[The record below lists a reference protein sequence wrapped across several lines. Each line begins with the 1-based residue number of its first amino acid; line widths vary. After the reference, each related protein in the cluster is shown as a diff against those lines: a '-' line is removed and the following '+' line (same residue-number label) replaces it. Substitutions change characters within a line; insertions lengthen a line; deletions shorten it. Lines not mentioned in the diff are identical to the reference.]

1 MEAGA
6 PAGGAKGAD
15 GQPRSEEER
24 GRGKRGPAQPAA
36 PAKSL
41 PIASKNF
48 FKGMRSVSQEAANM
62 TSRAI
67 LPWDPSEGMPSCAV
81 GVAVLAV
88 AQGLTD
94 HKNGRMSK
102 EDERLAANRKPQ
114 AFLLHHGQIPL
125 SSMQKIFCCALG
137 GAREGRFDGVCV
149 RVSERVCERARARAS
164 VRVSERERLCV
175 RERERAR
182 ESGGGERVCACVFF
196 SSASASCTS
205 KLIARNEGTGVI
217 SKTRKLG

>member
-1 MEAGA
+1 MAERGGEIEAGA
-6 PAGGAKGAD
+6 SGKGGD
-15 GQPRSEEER
+15 GQREDDR

-62 TSRAI
+62 TSRAVV
-67 LPWDPSEGMPSCAV
+67 PWDTSDGVPSCAV

-88 AQGLTD
+88 AQGLTE

-125 SSMQKIFCCALG
+125 SSMQKIFSCALEG
-137 GAREGRFDGVCV
+137 GSREGR
-149 RVSERVCERARARAS
+149 
-164 VRVSERERLCV
+164 
-175 RERERAR
+175 
-182 ESGGGERVCACVFF
+182 
-196 SSASASCTS
+196 
-205 KLIARNEGTGVI
+205 
-217 SKTRKLG
+217 